1 MNATERKEWK
11 LKNID
16 SNIEFNNKSQEIQ
29 SDDKD

>member
-11 LKNID
+11 LKNMD
-16 SNIEFNNKSQEIQ
+16 SNLEFNNKSQEIQ